1 MTINQNKAKIPSLV
15 FIDPGL
21 LPLDKLLDPMICI
34 LMNKAK
40 SFLGGGATWLF
51 HPSFEAFHL

>member
-1 MTINQNKAKIPSLV
+1 MTINQYQAIIPSLV
-15 FIDPGL
+15 FIDPDL
-21 LPLDKLLDPMICI
+21 LLSDKLLDPMICI